1 MFRFGTAQHY
11 KMYLKDCSQSYSF
24 VLNHTHL
31 MSGVTVFAYASLIIP
46 LVVFVIWFTDTKL
59 LDLLHFSPP
68 KPLFFHP
75 SEEHKQKVRSRE
87 TLHQILGMGHQIPS
101 ETEGLLHNIRIFDG
115 V

>member
-46 LVVFVIWFTDTKL
+46 LVVFFIWFIWFTDKKL
-59 LDLLHFSPP
+59 LDFLAFSQP
-68 KPLFFHP
+68 KQLFFHQ
-75 SEEHKQKVRSRE
+75 SEQHKQRDK
-87 TLHQILGMGHQIPS
+87 LHQILGMGHKIPS